1 MFRAPPMKP
10 SQIPLVSLLM
20 VARNSER
27 FINEALLSAR
37 RQTLREIEIVVIDDG
52 STDATLEIASRHAR
66 ADPRVRVYPGP
77 QAGLA
82 AVRNCSLRKA
92 RAPWAAI
99 LDSDDL
105 LHPRHVEHLYAEA
118 VARGV
123 QLAAANML
131 CFHGGGGSGVSLFAD
146 GQAWREHRCITHA
159 QFVRAGRLNSP
170 GVQLG
175 YLKPLFD
182 LKFMRANGIEYDPD
196 LRIGEDYE
204 FVNRALAAGARYSFL
219 PQPTYFYRRH
229 ADSTSHRL
237 SRRDLVSLTRVTR
250 ADEAAAREPELVDA
264 IALRRRSLVDALA
277 HLDTVDALKQRDWRR
292 AMHVLGS
299 SRAVPALLM
308 RSALEGAGRRLRSR
322 IAALLPKPERDQRPT
337 VLVIG
342 RPLQGSAT
350 DLVRSILAR
359 RGYRIIDRT
368 VWDWGDGPGL
378 ARSVRRVDLILLADP
393 LACEAAPFALA
404 PLAPWVGEGDFPQAL
419 VDVRLGAGRLPGVLD
434 VTSVDADTLLSA
446 IDGARRAKSGP
457 AFA

>member
-1 MFRAPPMKP
+1 
-10 SQIPLVSLLM
+10 M

-52 STDATLEIASRHAR
+52 STDATLDIASRHTQ

-82 AVRNCSLRKA
+82 AVRNCSLRRA

-105 LHPRHVEHLYAEA
+105 LHSRHIEHLYTAA
-118 VARGV
+118 VAQGV
-123 QLAAANML
+123 QMAAANML
-131 CFHGGGGSGVSLFAD
+131 CFHEGGGSSVSLFAE
-146 GQAWREHRCITHA
+146 GKLWRERRCITHA
-159 QFVRAGRLNSP
+159 QFVRAGRLNVP

-175 YLKPLFD
+175 YLKPLFNLD
-182 LKFMRANGIEYDPD
+182 FMRANGIEYDPD

-229 ADSTSHRL
+229 EASTSHRL
-237 SRRDLVSLTRVTR
+237 SRRDLVGLLAVARPGT
-250 ADEAAAREPELVDA
+250 AEARNLELVDA
-264 IALRRRSLVDALA
+264 IARRRQSLLDALA
-277 HLDTVDALKQRDWRR
+277 HLDAVDALKRRDWRTALHLLR
-292 AMHVLGS
+292 S
-299 SRAVPALLM
+299 NREVPGLLM
-308 RSALEGAGRRLRSR
+308 RSALEGSLRRLRSR
-322 IAALLPKPERDQRPT
+322 ISAILPRREPDQRPT

-342 RPLQGSAT
+342 RPQQGSPAA
-350 DLVRSILAR
+350 LVKTVLSE
-359 RGYRIIDRT
+359 RGYWIVTRT
-368 VWDWGDGPGL
+368 VWDWRDGLGL

-404 PLAPWVGEGDFPQAL
+404 PLAPWLGEADLPNAL
-419 VDVRLGAGRLPGVLD
+419 VDLRLGIRPRPGVLD

-446 IDGARRAKSGP
+446 IDDARRAKCGP
-457 AFA
+457 VFA